1 MNQSQGGAAVARRV
15 HTPEV
20 GGSIPPLATLTT
32 PAGRGFPSLPMRK
45 HVSSVRVSRIFTPA
59 LFCPGL
65 FLRVCVHAVQ
75 SIFLPRISLSKG
87 FQDKW
92 KGM

>member
-1 MNQSQGGAAVARRV
+1 MMNS
-15 HTPEV
+15 
-20 GGSIPPLATLTT
+20 TL
-32 PAGRGFPSLPMRK
+32 AGRGLPSLPMRK
-45 HVSSVRVSRIFTPA
+45 HVSSVRVSRALTPA
-59 LFCPGL
+59 LFWPGI